1 MKILKYEFS
10 IPKLII
16 EDGQLVEM
24 GETKETHTFTLLFK
38 GVDLYE
44 KLSGKALL
52 TDIAKYGN
60 DINTQNIDIEMIKNL
75 AKASF
80 VKIEDNQFHQNMITA
95 DEFTKTQAFSR
106 IGMDTNFMVEL
117 LNMVVDCCLGDKMTA
132 PTKATP
138 KK

>member
-10 IPKLII
+10 IPKLVI
-16 EDGQLVEM
+16 EDGELYEM
-24 GETKETHTFTLLFK
+24 GEIKETHTFTLLFK

-44 KLSGKALL
+44 KLSGKPLL
-52 TDIAKYGN
+52 SDIAKYGN
-60 DINTQNIDIEMIKNL
+60 EVNTQNIDIEMIKNL

-95 DEFTKTQAFSR
+95 DEFTKTQAYSR

-117 LNMVVDCCLGDKMTA
+117 LNMVVDCCVNDKMTT
-132 PTKATP
+132 PTKTTP